1 MQTPSLFEQQGKAT
15 PVAPAEDLTPRV
27 LSVGVF
33 PDSTRRFAEAAKNE
47 SWFAKIKKVL
57 SWNKKK
63 PLERPVQ
70 TEWPLDRVTVVR
82 NDLSD
87 SDFDI
92 VVTQTA
98 DEAESRRNKAKRLV
112 GRAWKKV
119 EVAVA
124 NPEPVDMLK

>member
-1 MQTPSLFEQQGKAT
+1 M
-15 PVAPAEDLTPRV
+15 PAEDFTPRV

-33 PDSTRRFAEAAKNE
+33 PEAPKTFMQSAKNE
-47 SWFAKIKKVL
+47 SWFAKLKKL
-57 SWNKKK
+57 LPWSKKQ

-70 TEWPLDRVTVVR
+70 TEWSLDRVTVVR

-98 DEAESRRNKAKRLV
+98 DEAENRRTKAKRLV

-124 NPEPVDMLK
+124 NPEPVDTLK

>member
-1 MQTPSLFEQQGKAT
+1 MQTPSPFEQQGQARSG
-15 PVAPAEDLTPRV
+15 APLEDYTPRV

-33 PDSTRRFAEAAKNE
+33 PQTPRVFMDSEKNE
-47 SWFAKIKKVL
+47 SWVAKLKGLFPWGRKKSL
-57 SWNKKK
+57 A
-63 PLERPVQ
+63 RPVQ
-70 TEWPLDRVTVVR
+70 TEWSLDRVTVVR

-92 VVTQTA
+92 VVTRVT
-98 DEAESRRNKAKRLV
+98 DEMEGRRNKAKRLV

-124 NPEPVDMLK
+124 NPEPVDTLK